1 MRRAFPLHKETRIMG
16 NLIVHGLYSVK
27 DQYFKDFKRPYWMDN
42 KNEKRPYYF
51 LLQDKDGI
59 YWVIPMSSQ
68 TENYKTK
75 IEREESK
82 RGKGNCIYYHTGMIA
97 SIERVFLIGDMFPI
111 DESYIKAPFT
121 IGETH
126 YVVGNK
132 KLNSEIYSKAMRY
145 LRLVEQ
151 GVMKSRN
158 DILGIKTVLLN
169 RRNASL

>member
-1 MRRAFPLHKETRIMG
+1 M
-16 NLIVHGLYSVK
+16 
-27 DQYFKDFKRPYWMDN
+27 
-42 KNEKRPYYF
+42 
-51 LLQDKDGI
+51 
-59 YWVIPMSSQ
+59 
-68 TENYKTK
+68 K
-75 IEREESK
+75 IEREEAK

-97 SIERVFLIGDMFPI
+97 SIERVFLIGDMFPV

-132 KLNSEIYSKAMRY
+132 KLKAEIYSKAMRF

-158 DILGIKTVLLN
+158 DILGIKRVLLSK
-169 RRNASL
+169 ADSI

>member
-1 MRRAFPLHKETRIMG
+1 MRGAFPLSKETQIMG

-27 DQYFKDFKRPYWMDN
+27 DKYFEDFKRSYWMDN
-42 KNEKRPYYF
+42 KNEKRPYYL

-75 IEREESK
+75 IKREEAK
-82 RGKGNCIYYHTGMIA
+82 RGKGNCVYYHTGMIA
-97 SIERVFLIGDMFPI
+97 SVERVFLIGDMFPI

-121 IGETH
+121 IRKIH

-132 KLNSEIYSKAMRY
+132 KLKAEIYSKAMRF

-151 GVMKSRN
+151 EVIKSRN
-158 DILGIKTVLLN
+158 DILGIKRVLLN
-169 RRNASL
+169 KAGNSI